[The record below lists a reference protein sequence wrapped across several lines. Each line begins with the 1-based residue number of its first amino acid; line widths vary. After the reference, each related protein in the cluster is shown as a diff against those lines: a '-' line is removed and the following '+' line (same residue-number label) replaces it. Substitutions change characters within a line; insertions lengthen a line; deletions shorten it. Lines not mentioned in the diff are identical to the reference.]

1 MYIYIFYTYYIYSIH
16 IIYILYILYIF
27 YTYYI
32 YIHHYRCA
40 ICSHWTAR
48 NSRNFRHGLGRHAFL
63 QGLQTLADGLLQNLR
78 RNWCSLAFHEPKI
91 KRWHRW
97 HCWHSWHSWQLSTTF
112 HISTDST
119 EILQGLM
126 QGGLAMSCHVLPSW
140 PLRPVFGTDVLE
152 VAGAPHPSGAPQP
165 MSSMSFLVTWCSHKT
180 SHETLYMYNISGS
193 L

>member
-1 MYIYIFYTYYIYSIH
+1 MQPLDSQEFPEFPPWPGKT
-16 IIYILYILYIF
+16 
-27 YTYYI
+27 
-32 YIHHYRCA
+32 CVP
-40 ICSHWTAR
+40 AR
-48 NSRNFRHGLGRHAFL
+48 PPDSGGWPPP
-63 QGLQTLADGLLQNLR
+63 NLR

-97 HCWHSWHSWQLSTTF
+97 HRWHSWHSWQLSTTF